1 MCVCVAVKQVTLT
14 MAEGQILCVLGPNG
28 AGKSTTIAMLTG
40 LTAPSSG
47 RATVYGLDV
56 VESKDELCKRMGVCP
71 QHDILWGELTARE
84 HAHLFA
90 RLKGVPAASVAAEV
104 EAKLAFVGLAQVADV
119 RTGRF
124 SGGMKRRLS
133 VALAAIGD
141 PKVILLDEP
150 TTGMD
155 PVNRSGCWKLIEQ
168 LKRDRVVLLTTHSM
182 VEADC
187 LSDNIAIMAFGRVC
201 ALGSALQLKN
211 AYGRGYRVAIVAKRG
226 AEAELTRQVQAIV
239 PSAVLLS
246 HAASTMVFCVSY
258 DKQPQLIDL
267 LRWLEGTSA
276 NEDAKLRDCPDRLW
290 FSEWG
295 VSHASLE
302 EVFMAVTEEANFGYA
317 KGQTTT
323 DDPVAVSDPRLKS
336 KQPVEQDRAA
346 SPGGGLP
353 PFTPQV

>member
-1 MCVCVAVKQVTLT
+1 
-14 MAEGQILCVLGPNG
+14 
-28 AGKSTTIAMLTG
+28 
-40 LTAPSSG
+40 
-47 RATVYGLDV
+47 
-56 VESKDELCKRMGVCP
+56 
-71 QHDILWGELTARE
+71 
-84 HAHLFA
+84 
-90 RLKGVPAASVAAEV
+90 
-104 EAKLAFVGLAQVADV
+104 
-119 RTGRF
+119 
-124 SGGMKRRLS
+124 
-133 VALAAIGD
+133 
-141 PKVILLDEP
+141 VILLDEP